1 LACSVE
7 IICVGNEL
15 LIGKTLNTN
24 AQWLADQITRLGG
37 KVTRI
42 IEVGDD
48 VQEIASVVKEAV
60 RREVDFVITS
70 GGLGPTF
77 DDKTLQ
83 GISKA
88 TGKRLK
94 LNPEALRLVRDRYK
108 EMSPPKRLRLTKPRV
123 KMAILPEG
131 SSPIP
136 NPVGTAPGVLVEYRG
151 ARLISLP
158 GVPKELK
165 AIFERII
172 AEMIRRKSGGVA
184 FYESSMV
191 VRGIVESAL
200 SPLIDRVMRRNRGVY
215 VKSHPKGGEGRGGA
229 LIELHFSSTEKDR
242 EKARE
247 RVIKAIID
255 MVRILGKT
263 RSGLPRN
270 PGCPSPFSF

>member
-1 LACSVE
+1 MSCSVE

-24 AQWLADQITRLGG
+24 AQWLADQITRFGG

-42 IEVGDD
+42 TEIRDD
-48 VQEIASVVKEAV
+48 VPEIASVVAEALK
-60 RREVDFVITS
+60 RKVDFIITS

-83 GISKA
+83 GISRA

-94 LNPEALRLVRDRYK
+94 LNPEAFRLVRDRYR
-108 EMSPPKRLRLTKPRV
+108 EISLPKRLRLTKPRI

-131 SSPIP
+131 SSPIS
-136 NPVGTAPGVLVEYRG
+136 NPVGTAPGVLVEYG
-151 ARLISLP
+151 SARLISLP

-165 AIFERII
+165 AIFDRSV
-172 AEMIRRKSGGVA
+172 AEMIREKSGELA
-184 FYESSMV
+184 FYESSMI

-200 SPLIDRVMRRNRGVY
+200 SPLIDRVMRRNPEVY

-229 LIELHFSSTEKDR
+229 LIELHFSSTER
-242 EKARE
+242 SVGKARE
-247 RVIKAIID
+247 RVINAIID
-255 MVRILGKT
+255 MVRTLSKT
-263 RSGLPRN
+263 R
-270 PGCPSPFSF
+270 

>member
-37 KVTRI
+37 KVARI
-42 IEVGDD
+42 MEVGDD
-48 VQEIASVVKEAV
+48 VQEIASVVKEALK
-60 RREVDFVITS
+60 RKVDFVITS

-83 GISKA
+83 GVSRA
-88 TGKRLK
+88 TGKKLK

-108 EMSPPKRLRLTKPRV
+108 EMSVPKRLRLTKPRV

-136 NPVGTAPGVLVEYRG
+136 NPIGTAPGVLVERG
-151 ARLISLP
+151 SSKLISLP

-165 AIFERII
+165 AIFEKGV
-172 AEMIRRKSGGVA
+172 AEMMREKSGDLS
-184 FYESSMV
+184 FYESNMI

-200 SPLIDRVMRRNRGVY
+200 APLLDRVMRDNPRVY
-215 VKSHPKGGEGRGGA
+215 VKSHPKGGEGRTGA
-229 LIELHFSSTEKDR
+229 LIELHFSSTEKNR
-242 EKARE
+242 GKARE
-247 RVIKAIID
+247 QVIKAIID

-263 RSGLPRN
+263 R
-270 PGCPSPFSF
+270 

>member
-42 IEVGDD
+42 TEVRDD

-60 RREVDFVITS
+60 KRKVDFVITS

-83 GISKA
+83 GISRA
-88 TGKRLK
+88 TGKKLK
-94 LNPEALRLVRDRYK
+94 LNQHALRLVRNRYK
-108 EMSPPKRLRLTKPRV
+108 EMSVPNRLRLTKPRV

-131 SSPIP
+131 SSPIS
-136 NPVGTAPGVLVEYRG
+136 NPVGTAPGVLLEYG
-151 ARLISLP
+151 SARLISLP

-165 AIFERII
+165 AIFDRSV
-172 AEMIRRKSGGVA
+172 AEMIREKSGELA
-184 FYESSMV
+184 FYESSMI
-191 VRGIVESAL
+191 VRGVVESAL
-200 SPLIDRVMRRNRGVY
+200 SPLIDRVMRRNPEVY
-215 VKSHPKGGEGRGGA
+215 VKSHPKGGEGRTGA

-242 EKARE
+242 GKARQ

-255 MVRILGKT
+255 MVRMLGKT
-263 RSGLPRN
+263 RLRLR
-270 PGCPSPFSF
+270 